1 LGFYPLLY
9 LKQKGAPLVPTV
21 KQLKKHIVKITRA
34 KLVEFGPTATSQQQ
48 YYFPDLND
56 IRNANIFGMEA
67 YGGDNLTKTYG
78 GNNPI
83 ADADLDLAY
92 VNLYF
97 DGGNFLN
104 IPLIR
109 MIQTK
114 NNATT
119 GTNAYSQFPFLMA
132 GQVVE
137 WSKSFVWFG
146 STASLTTNR
155 YFQFNIYYT
164 QN

>member
-1 LGFYPLLY
+1 
-9 LKQKGAPLVPTV
+9 
-21 KQLKKHIVKITRA
+21 VKITRA

-56 IRNANIFGMEA
+56 NRNANIFGMEA

-109 MIQTK
+109 MIQTRT
-114 NNATT
+114 NATT

>member
-1 LGFYPLLY
+1 M
-9 LKQKGAPLVPTV
+9 
-21 KQLKKHIVKITRA
+21 KITKS

-67 YGGDNLTKTYG
+67 YGEDNITKTYA
-78 GNNPI
+78 GNTPI
-83 ADADLDLAY
+83 ADADLALAY

-97 DGGNFLN
+97 NGGNFLN

-109 MIQTK
+109 MIQTQ
-114 NNATT
+114 NNAAS
-119 GTNAYSQFPFLMA
+119 GTNGYSRFPFLMD
-132 GQVVE
+132 GQIIE

-146 STASLTTNR
+146 STASLTTAR
-155 YFQFNIYYT
+155 YFQFNIYYKDSL
-164 QN
+164 

>member
-1 LGFYPLLY
+1 
-9 LKQKGAPLVPTV
+9 VPTV

>member
-1 LGFYPLLY
+1 
-9 LKQKGAPLVPTV
+9 
-21 KQLKKHIVKITRA
+21 VKITRA

-67 YGGDNLTKTYG
+67 YGADNLTKTYG

-83 ADADLDLAY
+83 VDADLDLAY

-109 MIQTK
+109 MIQTR

-119 GTNAYSQFPFLMA
+119 STNAYSQFPFLMA

-146 STASLTTNR
+146 STATLTTGR

>member
-1 LGFYPLLY
+1 
-9 LKQKGAPLVPTV
+9 V
-21 KQLKKHIVKITRA
+21 KVTRA
-34 KLVEFGPTATSQQQ
+34 KLIEFGPTATSQQQ

-67 YGGDNLTKTYG
+67 FGEDNLTKTYG
-78 GNNPI
+78 GNTPI
-83 ADADLDLAY
+83 ADADLAHAY
-92 VNLYF
+92 VTLYF
-97 DGGNFLN
+97 DGGNFIT

-114 NNATT
+114 NNAVS
-119 GTNAYSQFPFLMA
+119 GTNGYSQFPFLMA

-146 STASLTTNR
+146 TTTGLTTAR
-155 YFQFNIYYT
+155 YFQFDIYYT

>member
-1 LGFYPLLY
+1 M
-9 LKQKGAPLVPTV
+9 KV
-21 KQLKKHIVKITRA
+21 TRA
-34 KLVEFGPTATSQQQ
+34 KLIEFGPTATSQQQ

-67 YGGDNLTKTYG
+67 YGEDNLTKTYG
-78 GNNPI
+78 GNTPI
-83 ADADLDLAY
+83 ADADLANAY
-92 VNLYF
+92 VTLYF
-97 DGGNFLN
+97 DGGNFIT

-109 MIQTK
+109 MIQTR
-114 NNATT
+114 NNAAS
-119 GTNAYSQFPFLMA
+119 GTNGYSQFQFLMA

-146 STASLTTNR
+146 TTSGLTTAR
-155 YFQFNIYYT
+155 YFQFDIYYT